1 MFPGSGYGT
10 YLGELCILEPLY
22 LQYLKV
28 DIVEVDKIIIALRS
42 DNVIQ
47 PPFFICQV

>member
-10 YLGELCILEPLY
+10 YLGGLCILEPLY

-28 DIVEVDKIIIALRS
+28 DIAEVDKIIIALRS
-42 DNVIQ
+42 ENVI
-47 PPFFICQV
+47 